1 MVSASV
7 ARATDG
13 AAPNK
18 AAKLL
23 GLKIV
28 PRIEKP
34 ETKKPPTKKRIK
46 INFNRCSSLAFLS
59 EVYEHRIKNQ
69 VQTVSGI
76 WSGASSIQWIP
87 EGEHPPHHIRREME
101 TRNKGGK
108 VGHKGSDGE
117 LRGLAARLYDG

>member
-1 MVSASV
+1 MPLVFMVSASV

-13 AAPNK
+13 AAPNR

-34 ETKKPPTKKRIK
+34 ETKKPPTKKRIR

-76 WSGASSIQWIP
+76 WSVHQVFSGYQRGNIHRIIFAAKWKRETKGA
-87 EGEHPPHHIRREME
+87 
-101 TRNKGGK
+101 KL
-108 VGHKGSDGE
+108 D
-117 LRGLAARLYDG
+117 